1 MINIPMDVSNFPI
14 DYRLTIV
21 KVYLDTLFPFLNV
34 KNKAS
39 SRSSLVIDHTSKNV
53 LILRNTF
60 TSFLLSDF
68 Y

>member
-1 MINIPMDVSNFPI
+1 MINIPMDASNFPI

-21 KVYLDTLFPFLNV
+21 KVYLDTFLPFLNV

-39 SRSSLVIDHTSKNV
+39 SRSSLVIDHTSKKV